1 MNGISWWISCVINS
15 VINFGAVSDTTV
27 TEIRRWV
34 TEWKSQQTTLA
45 YISTPTALA
54 TLSNL
59 RRPSQPPFSI
69 VAILAFAAG
78 NIVVGDVDCRRTQ
91 LVAAETQLLPAADAR
106 GATIEKGWLGEMS
119 QIAEGGEGSR
129 CVTGWKYKQESSAGF
144 SIPLPIS
151 LSLHKS
157 YWAVSV

>member
-1 MNGISWWISCVINS
+1 MYLSI
-15 VINFGAVSDTTV
+15 TYP
-27 TEIRRWV
+27 EIRRWV

-45 YISTPTALA
+45 YISTPRALA

-59 RRPSQPPFSI
+59 RHPSQPPFSI
-69 VAILAFAAG
+69 VSILAFAAG

-129 CVTGWKYKQESSAGF
+129 
-144 SIPLPIS
+144 
-151 LSLHKS
+151 
-157 YWAVSV
+157 